1 MEYFLN
7 SEGSVIIRDVIGEI
21 TSNKD
26 YLSKID
32 GEIGDGDHGINMNKG
47 FSMAGERINESHSFS
62 EAAKTLGN
70 VLMMEIGGS
79 MGPLYG
85 TMFKSFFRETK
96 DQDRITAEIILKM
109 LESALDGVKEIGNAE
124 VGDKTMIDTLA
135 PAVSAMRAATISN
148 CSFRDSLMKSLEAG
162 REGRDSTKDMVAR
175 IGRSARLGER
185 SRGVLDAGAVSCCII
200 IESMTESISAIL
212 KDDSLPSHKP

>member
-1 MEYFLN
+1 MQYFLN
-7 SEGSVIIRDVIGEI
+7 KEGSVILRDIIKAIRL
-21 TSNKD
+21 NKD

-47 FSMAGERINESHSFS
+47 FAMADEQIIDSHSFS
-62 EAAKTLGN
+62 DASKIVAQ

-85 TMFKSFFRETK
+85 TLFKTFFRETRDYEK
-96 DQDRITAEIILKM
+96 INSEIFLKM
-109 LESALDGVKEIGNAE
+109 LESSLNGVKDMGKAE

-135 PAVSAMRAATISN
+135 SAVAGFRNGIEQNLRFGEALIRSVEAAET
-148 CSFRDSLMKSLEAG
+148 
-162 REGRDSTKDMVAR
+162 GRDSTKEMIAK

-185 SRGVLDAGAVSCCII
+185 SKGVLDAGAVSCCLIV
-200 IESMTESISAIL
+200 ESMNKSIISIL
-212 KDDSLPSHKP
+212 KTD